1 MATPQTPPAQFDR
14 VMGCT
19 AKELTSWLPVALPQA
34 RLDIETAGQRA
45 HAFYAEGTL
54 TITWQAMAARRIAL
68 LEIPQL
74 RVSFQ
79 YDGLGDDR
87 RREIQRRFDLATQ
100 RGGG

>member
-1 MATPQTPPAQFDR
+1 MTPQYVPERFER

-19 AKELTSWLPVALPQA
+19 ARELTSWFPVALPLAELKVEPSAHQVQA
-34 RLDIETAGQRA
+34 RFPDGV
-45 HAFYAEGTL
+45 L
-54 TITWQAMAARRIAL
+54 TITWQPLALRRIAL

-74 RVSFQ
+74 GVTFQ
-79 YDGLGDDR
+79 YVGLGDER